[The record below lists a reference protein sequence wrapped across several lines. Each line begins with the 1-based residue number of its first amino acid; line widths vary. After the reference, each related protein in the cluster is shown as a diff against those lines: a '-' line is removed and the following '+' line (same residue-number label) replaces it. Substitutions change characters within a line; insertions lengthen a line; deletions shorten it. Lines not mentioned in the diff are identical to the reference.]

1 MRITKRA
8 VDAAGPGRHYDDN
21 LAGFGLYVGPSGARS
36 YFFEYRPGRGR
47 GVAKR
52 RMTIGKHGV
61 LTPDDARKEAVR
73 LAGIVA
79 AGGDPLAERQR
90 PGETVAEVAERYL
103 AEHVA
108 HRFKTKPAAEEARL
122 LRAHVLPALGKRP
135 IADVT
140 RQDILRLHGSMRDT
154 PTQANRALS
163 VCARL
168 FGFAERWGL
177 RPENMLPTRRVARFA
192 EARRE
197 RFLSADELARLG
209 AVLAEAE
216 RSATESPAVVAA
228 VRLLIFTGGRLGE
241 ILTLQWPHVDFEASC
256 LRLADSKTGA
266 KVVHLNA
273 PAAAVLAALPR
284 DDGSPWVIP
293 GAKAGAHLVNLQ
305 KPWRRIRSKAGL
317 DGVRLHD
324 LRHSF
329 ASAAV
334 RLGEGLPMIG
344 KLLGHSQVQTTARYA
359 HLAADPV
366 KAATERVGA
375 AIDGALRG
383 ATAEIVRLPPKR

>member
-1 MRITKRA
+1 
-8 VDAAGPGRHYDDN
+8 
-21 LAGFGLYVGPSGARS
+21 
-36 YFFEYRPGRGR
+36 
-47 GVAKR
+47 
-52 RMTIGKHGV
+52 
-61 LTPDDARKEAVR
+61 
-73 LAGIVA
+73 
-79 AGGDPLAERQR
+79 
-90 PGETVAEVAERYL
+90 
-103 AEHVA
+103 
-108 HRFKTKPAAEEARL
+108 
-122 LRAHVLPALGKRP
+122 
-135 IADVT
+135 
-140 RQDILRLHGSMRDT
+140 
-154 PTQANRALS
+154 
-163 VCARL
+163 
-168 FGFAERWGL
+168 
-177 RPENMLPTRRVARFA
+177 MLPTRRVARFA